1 MNLCFLLEPAR
12 FITSLD
18 WTAEQMHGTRTAFRL
33 NWWYKKEIEFHAVNI
48 KFVQGKVNYLNINFK
63 LLKTEGTQAFLNV
76 LKMKLGRVRPDTQ
89 HPPFTTHRKI
99 QSALREGARKRSSTK
114 KLFWRHCFV
123 CLRWGYNNKK
133 LRTCDETKTDRK
145 AFLLTNFNM
154 VNVALTIKRQT
165 LG

>member
-63 LLKTEGTQAFLNV
+63 LLKTEVTQAFLNV
-76 LKMKLGRVRPDTQ
+76 LKMKLGRVWSDTVY
-89 HPPFTTHRKI
+89 
-99 QSALREGARKRSSTK
+99 A
-114 KLFWRHCFV
+114 
-123 CLRWGYNNKK
+123 
-133 LRTCDETKTDRK
+133 
-145 AFLLTNFNM
+145 
-154 VNVALTIKRQT
+154 QT
-165 LG
+165 LNTPLLRLTEKSNPLFAEGREKGHLQKNYFGDTVLCVLGEVTIIRSCELAMKLKLIAGPFCWQTSIWLT